1 MSIPFE
7 GIRRLLPFPTQ
18 IVAGLNHNHIMS
30 IYAYDIETPTRTI
43 SEGDNLCGRKSLKFF
58 REATTNCPGC
68 SAIGENLAL
77 RNPITAR
84 SIELL
89 APAISTR
96 NRHTVENDRKTALI
110 KRINRKLASQF
121 KKVRINRFGETYI
134 VHTTYAYV
142 ICTGVNLTE
151 LACSLGVAVASRDIN
166 ATDCAS
172 IGNLT
177 DLAKAEVAPGKSR
190 YFTHLIFSHV
200 TSKN

>member
-1 MSIPFE
+1 MAEVAKKLADFSCPSPSIHP
-7 GIRRLLPFPTQ
+7 
-18 IVAGLNHNHIMS
+18 
-30 IYAYDIETPTRTI
+30 
-43 SEGDNLCGRKSLKFF
+43 
-58 REATTNCPGC
+58 
-68 SAIGENLAL
+68 
-77 RNPITAR
+77 
-84 SIELL
+84 IELL

-151 LACSLGVAVASRDIN
+151 LASSLGVIN

-172 IGNLT
+172 IGNLSN
-177 DLAKAEVAPGKSR
+177 LAKAEVAQGKSR
-190 YFTHLIFSHV
+190 Y
-200 TSKN
+200 